1 MLVYPNACVVG
12 GVEGAYACGQ
22 SLQSCRTPY
31 DPVACQAALSME
43 LSRQE
48 YWSGLPCPSP
58 GDLPQ
63 PGTEPMSLMSPAL
76 AGGFLTIS
84 ATWEAPYLLLRWLQ
98 KLCDWI
104 FYLLFSPVVN

>member
-58 GDLPQ
+58 GDFPDPGIEPRSAALQANSLPSKSI
-63 PGTEPMSLMSPAL
+63 PG
-76 AGGFLTIS
+76 
-84 ATWEAPYLLLRWLQ
+84 R
-98 KLCDWI
+98 K
-104 FYLLFSPVVN
+104 